1 MLHLR
6 RAVKYLRDRPT
17 ATMRFELE
25 RIPQS
30 IVTWVDSDWAGEA
43 IRRRSTSGGILTLGG
58 ALLASWSRTQKS
70 VSLSS
75 AEAEFY
81 AIVTG
86 ATESI
91 YIQTLL
97 SELDYQVGIRIR
109 TDSSAAAAFAQKP
122 GLGKL
127 KHIQLRE
134 AFLKD
139 LVSEGIIVLEKVRG
153 TANCSNVLTKPV
165 QAAELE
171 QDLAGVPTFE
181 VGVQVEIHMVQVD
194 SDLKD
199 HQQAMTIVEAVHSEH
214 HTRLATGH
222 AWLFTVFAIAMTM
235 IVMTCSTTAVWCC
248 VWQNKMSRETSTRAV
263 GVQGLVTYTGLRHN
277 SCPRYQPL
285 PEWAWGVYGKD
296 GLKLS
301 KG

>member
-1 MLHLR
+1 M
-6 RAVKYLRDRPT
+6 
-17 ATMRFELE
+17 
-25 RIPQS
+25 
-30 IVTWVDSDWAGEA
+30 
-43 IRRRSTSGGILTLGG
+43 TLGG
-58 ALLASWSRTQKS
+58 AVLASWSRTQKS

-97 SELDYQVGIRIR
+97 SELDYQVGIRVR

-122 GLGKL
+122 GLGRL

-139 LVSEGIIVLEKVRG
+139 LVSEGVIVLEKVRG

-181 VGVQVEIHMVQVD
+181 VGAEIEVHMVQVGFD
-194 SDLKD
+194 MKD
-199 HQQAMTIVEAVHSEH
+199 QQQAMTVVEAPCSPYHWPCRAIHRFRHCHVCDLCDMQRGSHMVLRAMGTGIAGDSDEDSWSAGTSH
-214 HTRLATGH
+214 LHKPATQ
-222 AWLFTVFAIAMTM
+222 FMPAIP
-235 IVMTCSTTAVWCC
+235 AVARMGLGSL
-248 VWQNKMSRETSTRAV
+248 WQ
-263 GVQGLVTYTGLRHN
+263 
-277 SCPRYQPL
+277 
-285 PEWAWGVYGKD
+285 
-296 GLKLS
+296 
-301 KG
+301 

>member
-1 MLHLR
+1 M
-6 RAVKYLRDRPT
+6 
-17 ATMRFELE
+17 
-25 RIPQS
+25 
-30 IVTWVDSDWAGEA
+30 
-43 IRRRSTSGGILTLGG
+43 TLGG
-58 ALLASWSRTQKS
+58 AVLASWSRTQKS

-91 YIQTLL
+91 YMQTLL

-139 LVSEGIIVLEKVRG
+139 LVSEGVIVLEKVRG

-171 QDLAGVPTFE
+171 QDLAGVSTFE
-181 VGVQVEIHMVQVD
+181 VGTQAEVHMVQVD
-194 SDLKD
+194 FDPKD
-199 HQQAMTIVEAVHSEH
+199 HQRAMTVVEAAYSEH
-214 HTRLATGH
+214 HARLTTGH
-222 AWLFTVFAIAMTM
+222 VGLFTGIAIAMSV
-235 IVMTCSTTAVWCC
+235 IFVTCSAAATWCC
-248 VWQNKMSRETSTRAV
+248 VRWGQTSRGIPTRTV
-263 GVQGLVTYTGLRHN
+263 GAQGPVVYTGLRHN

-285 PEWAWGVYGKD
+285 PEWAWGVYGED
-296 GLKLS
+296 GLRLS
-301 KG
+301 KD